1 MLKARDVI
9 QEQENQRER
18 RMSAMRPVLAQI
30 YAQIKKQAIHASDA
44 PYLVFE
50 IPKFVFGYPL
60 FKLAEARDYLLET
73 LTQSGFSVWPVN
85 NDYLLI
91 MWAKQQMN
99 RAPFEAFV
107 VDNPQL
113 FEVLST
119 PAVMEAA
126 ETPAA
131 ALGAL
136 NALRGNVEGALNAV
150 RTTLRTSQPPLDKDV
165 VVRMERLLQD
175 SLT

>member
-1 MLKARDVI
+1 
-9 QEQENQRER
+9 
-18 RMSAMRPVLAQI
+18 MRPVLAQI

-60 FKLAEARDYLLET
+60 FKLTEAREYLLET

-99 RAPFEAFV
+99 RGRPSLLT
-107 VDNPQL
+107 NYRPQ
-113 FEVLST
+113 VYD
-119 PAVMEAA
+119 PV
-126 ETPAA
+126 
-131 ALGAL
+131 ALGSMF
-136 NALRGNVEGALNAV
+136 N
-150 RTTLRTSQPPLDKDV
+150 TQ
-165 VVRMERLLQD
+165 
-175 SLT
+175 